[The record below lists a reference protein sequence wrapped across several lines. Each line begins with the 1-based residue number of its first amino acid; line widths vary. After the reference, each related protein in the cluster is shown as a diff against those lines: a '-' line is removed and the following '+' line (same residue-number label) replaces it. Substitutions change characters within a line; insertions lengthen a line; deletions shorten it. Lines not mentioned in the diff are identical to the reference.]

1 MGRPAVAIR
10 DNALLTPAEPAQPF
24 RDFSQPWLDLNDK
37 SVLVTGGTGSFGK
50 HFLKT
55 VVERYRP
62 RRLII
67 FSRDE
72 LKQFEMAQ
80 AFPPEKYPFLRFFI
94 GDVRDRDRLELA
106 LRDVDYVVHAAALKQ
121 VPTAEYNPFECI
133 RTNVFG
139 AENLVYAA
147 LRRNV
152 KKVIALSTDKAANPV
167 NLYGASKLASDKI
180 FVAANNLAG
189 ADGTRFAVVRYGN
202 VFGSRGSVVPFF
214 KKLADD
220 GATSLPITDE
230 RMTRF
235 WITLSQGVNFVLSS
249 MEMTRG
255 GEIFVPKIPSTT
267 IVDLASLMGPTL
279 AQHKVVVRPG
289 EKLHETMIPADD
301 SRWTVEIDDRY
312 VILASFAAAAREAYL
327 NRGGKPVPEGFQYSS
342 DSNPER
348 LDARGLQALLA
359 HAFV

>member
-1 MGRPAVAIR
+1 MGQPAI
-10 DNALLTPAEPAQPF
+10 ALPVTSSPEPQF
-24 RDFSQPWLDLNDK
+24 ESVIRDFSQPWLDLNDK

-55 VVERYRP
+55 VVERYKP

-80 AFPPEKYPFLRFFI
+80 IYSAEKYPFMRYFI
-94 GDVRDRDRLELA
+94 GDVRDRDRLEMA
-106 LRDVDYVVHAAALKQ
+106 LRDVDYVIHAAALKQ

-147 LRRNV
+147 LTRNV
-152 KKVIALSTDKAANPV
+152 RKVIALSTDKAANPV

-189 ADGTRFAVVRYGN
+189 ADGTRFSVVRYGN
-202 VFGSRGSVVPFF
+202 VVGSRGSVIPFF
-214 KKLADD
+214 QKLANE
-220 GATSLPITDE
+220 GAKSLPITDE

-235 WITLSQGVNFVLSS
+235 WITLPQGVNFVLSS
-249 MEMTRG
+249 MEMMRG

-267 IVDLASLMGPTL
+267 ITALASLVGPKL
-279 AQHKVVVRPG
+279 KQHKVGVRPG

-301 SRWTVEIDDRY
+301 SRWTVETDDRY

-327 NRGGKPVPEGFQYSS
+327 HRGAKPVAEDFQYSS
-342 DSNPER
+342 DTNPEQ
-348 LDARGLQALLA
+348 LGVRGLQALIA
-359 HAFV
+359 QAFA

>member
-1 MGRPAVAIR
+1 MGQPAVA
-10 DNALLTPAEPAQPF
+10 LSLTRSLEPQF
-24 RDFSQPWLDLNDK
+24 ESVTRDFSQPWLDLNDK

-55 VVERYRP
+55 VVERYKP

-72 LKQFEMAQ
+72 LKQSEMAQ
-80 AFPPEKYPFLRFFI
+80 TYSAEQYPFMRYFI
-94 GDVRDRDRLELA
+94 GDVRDRDRLEMA

-139 AENLVYAA
+139 AENIVHAA

-152 KKVIALSTDKAANPV
+152 RRVIALSTDKAANPV

-189 ADGTRFAVVRYGN
+189 ADGTRFSVVRYGN
-202 VFGSRGSVVPFF
+202 VVGSRGSVLPFF
-214 KKLADD
+214 RKLAEE
-220 GATSLPITDE
+220 GAKSLPITDE

-235 WITLSQGVNFVLSS
+235 WITLPQGVNFVLSS
-249 MEMTRG
+249 MEMMRG

-267 IVDLASLMGPTL
+267 ITALASLVGPKL
-279 AQHKVVVRPG
+279 KQHKVGVRPG

-301 SRWTVEIDDRY
+301 SRWTVETDDRY

-327 NRGGKPVPEGFQYSS
+327 NRGAKPVAEDFQYSS
-342 DSNPER
+342 DTNPEQ
-348 LDARGLQALLA
+348 LGARGLQALIA
-359 HAFV
+359 QAFA